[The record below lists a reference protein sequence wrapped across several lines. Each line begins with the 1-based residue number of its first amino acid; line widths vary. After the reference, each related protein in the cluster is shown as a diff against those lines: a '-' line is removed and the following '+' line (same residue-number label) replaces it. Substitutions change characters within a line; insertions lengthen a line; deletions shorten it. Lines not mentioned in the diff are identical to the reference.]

1 MYSYSDRDTRT
12 KTATQYLFP
21 DSTSFFNE
29 GSRSRDKGHNLRA
42 DFRMQWKIDGN
53 NTLDFRPRFSFSSRR
68 SESMDVVPACRRRT
82 AFVRKQSG
90 KPACKQRHKLPGQR
104 RTDFQPHSFA
114 AGTLHSP
121 SSSTTVSPTRAN
133 TPRRSPNS
141 YIACRRMMTKTL
153 YRFMDSKQWN
163 NTFGGRLTWTEP
175 LGDVSKGN
183 FLTVAYK
190 MNYKA
195 NNADKL
201 TYDLASDEFGLPQFP
216 TKAPEGAEADPN
228 LSNRFRN
235 SFFSQEM
242 QVGYKKVGKD
252 FNLEAGMVFAPSQ
265 SSSKDLISSERDIP
279 ARRVWNIAPTPV
291 CAGGSQRPAA
301 FRQTTVRVP
310 RRHPERTPACGRRQQ
325 PAPHHGRQP

>member
-68 SESMDVVPACRRRT
+68 SESMDT
-82 AFVRKQSG
+82 
-90 KPACKQRHKLPGQR
+90 
-104 RTDFQPHSFA
+104 SFLR
-114 AGTLHSP
+114 AGDALRSLVN
-121 SSSTTVSPTRAN
+121 SQESQRAN
-133 TPRRSPNS
+133 KGTSFQANGELIFNHNFPSRPGRSFSVQLNYS
-141 YIACRRMMTKTL
+141 FSNTRQYSTSLSELVYCLSKDDDEDL

-163 NTFGGRLTWTEP
+163 NTFGGRLIWTEP
-175 LGDVSKGN
+175 LGDVSKG
-183 FLTVAYK
+183 
-190 MNYKA
+190 NYKA

-201 TYDLASDEFGLPQFP
+201 TYDLASDEFGLLPQFP

-265 SSSKDLISSERDIP
+265 SS
-279 ARRVWNIAPTPV
+279 PV

-310 RRHPERTPACGRRQQ
+310 RRHP
-325 PAPHHGRQP
+325 

>member
-1 MYSYSDRDTRT
+1 
-12 KTATQYLFP
+12 
-21 DSTSFFNE
+21 
-29 GSRSRDKGHNLRA
+29 
-42 DFRMQWKIDGN
+42 
-53 NTLDFRPRFSFSSRR
+53 
-68 SESMDVVPACRRRT
+68 
-82 AFVRKQSG
+82 
-90 KPACKQRHKLPGQR
+90 
-104 RTDFQPHSFA
+104 
-114 AGTLHSP
+114 
-121 SSSTTVSPTRAN
+121 
-133 TPRRSPNS
+133 
-141 YIACRRMMTKTL
+141 
-153 YRFMDSKQWN
+153 
-163 NTFGGRLTWTEP
+163 
-175 LGDVSKGN
+175 
-183 FLTVAYK
+183 

-201 TYDLASDEFGLPQFP
+201 TYDLASDEFGLLPQFP

-228 LSNRFRN
+228 LSNCFRN

-310 RRHPERTPACGRRQQ
+310 RRHP
-325 PAPHHGRQP
+325 